1 MIVKGAL
8 EKAKLYIESHTRDSD
23 QSRTH
28 IKQGPCV
35 TISRE
40 TGAGADK
47 VSEALVD
54 FFQIFSDENSI
65 PWTAFDKNLIE
76 KILEDH
82 HLPQKLS
89 QYFVEDK
96 LSELKSM
103 VNELLG
109 IHPHIGV
116 LIHTTSRTILQLAQ
130 KGNVI
135 IVGRAANLIA
145 AQLKNTFN
153 VRLVAPLEVRIQ
165 HIEDIYNMSRKDA
178 LEFIKKEDNARKHY
192 VKSYFNA
199 DLDNPLLYHMIINTG
214 QIHYKKAA
222 RMIGLAVLEKF
233 PEMFSIKEE
242 ATYELV

>member
-8 EKAKLYIESHTRDSD
+8 EKAKLYIESHSRDSD
-23 QSRTH
+23 QFQTH
-28 IKQGPCV
+28 THTKQGPCV

-47 VSEALVD
+47 VGEALVE

-65 PWTAFDKNLIE
+65 PWTAFDRNLIE

-109 IHPHIGV
+109 IHPHVGV

-135 IVGRAANLIA
+135 IVGRAANLITER
-145 AQLKNTFN
+145 LKNTFH
-153 VRLVAPLEVRIQ
+153 VRLVAPIETRIQ
-165 HIEDIYNMSRKDA
+165 HI
-178 LEFIKKEDNARKHY
+178 EFIKKEDLARKHY
-192 VKSYFNA
+192 VKSYFNKDINDA
-199 DLDNPLLYHMIINTG
+199 LLYHMVINTA
-214 QIHYKKAA
+214 QISYKKAA

-233 PEMFSIKEE
+233 PEMFSLKEE